1 MGFLTINDFYVSD
14 IKLHE
19 LLYSNS
25 VKDFQSVRIARQ
37 EYIAVDEDIEDFD
50 INNYSIKVKS
60 KYNEN
65 YVYFVRTKLNNT
77 LIGEYGPIFSNKN
90 YKSCYVTGKEC
101 TSKKE
106 YIYDGPISKY
116 IR

>member
-1 MGFLTINDFYVSD
+1 MDKYVCIKNCGFTIGEECV
-14 IKLHE
+14 
-19 LLYSNS
+19 
-25 VKDFQSVRIARQ
+25 
-37 EYIAVDEDIEDFD
+37 IE
-50 INNYSIKVKS
+50 S
-60 KYNEN
+60 
-65 YVYFVRTKLNNT
+65 KLNNVI
-77 LIGEYGPIFSNKN
+77 IGEYGPIFSNKN